1 VRVLSVSIGP
11 LALPLPPLVLLAAV
25 TIAAWVA
32 NRLHA
37 RQLAAVQAAPASPDT
52 SSASPAAPG
61 DTVWL
66 AMLLGLLAARLAH
79 LVLHAQA
86 YLASP
91 LAMLDVRDG
100 GWHAP
105 TGFAVGLAWL
115 AWKGRRTPA
124 WRRPLAG
131 AAVVG
136 SLAWVAAGLLAGPRG
151 EQPMPALPLTAL
163 ADGRPLYLRE
173 VAAGRPAVV
182 NLWASWCG
190 PCREEMPVLAA
201 AQAREVG
208 IAFVFVNQGEPP
220 EAVRGYLVRLGLP
233 LRDVLLDPGSRLL
246 AAVGSRG
253 LPTTLFYDA
262 QGRLVVAHM
271 GVLSEAAL
279 RVRLHALA
287 PGR

>member
-1 VRVLSVSIGP
+1 MLSVSIGP

-25 TIAAWVA
+25 TIAAWVS

-37 RQLAAVQAAPASPDT
+37 RQVAAVRATPAAPDTAST
-52 SSASPAAPG
+52 SPAAPG

-66 AMLLGLLAARLAH
+66 AMLLGLAAARLVH
-79 LVLHAQA
+79 VLVHAQA
-86 YLASP
+86 YLDSP

-105 TGFAVGLAWL
+105 TGFAAGLAWL
-115 AWKGRRTPA
+115 AWKGRSVPT

-136 SLAWVAAGLLAGPRG
+136 SLTWMAAGLLAGSRG
-151 EQPMPALPLTAL
+151 EQSMPALPLTGL
-163 ADGRPLYLRE
+163 ADGRQLHLRD

-201 AQAREVG
+201 AQAREAG

-220 EAVRGYLVRLGLP
+220 AAVRGYLARLGLP
-233 LRDVLLDPGSRLL
+233 LREVLLDPGSRLL

-262 QGRLVVAHM
+262 QGRLVDAHM

-279 RVRLHALA
+279 RVRLRALV
-287 PGR
+287 PGP